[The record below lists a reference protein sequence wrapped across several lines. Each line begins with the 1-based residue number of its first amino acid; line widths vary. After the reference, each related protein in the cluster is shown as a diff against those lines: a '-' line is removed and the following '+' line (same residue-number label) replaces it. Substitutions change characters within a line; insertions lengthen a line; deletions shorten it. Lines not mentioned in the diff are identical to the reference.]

1 MTRFL
6 SGSPASRQRGVALLV
21 ALMFLIVLTL
31 LGLAAMRTTTLE
43 ERMAGGS
50 RDYNTALQA
59 AEAAL
64 RDAENDLKGTGI
76 TVGRIISTGSFPGAY
91 IGVGNGFGCNT
102 VGATSPNAGL
112 CVIDTEYRQLYNNT
126 TWIDWNGTST
136 VVYGTWTG
144 AAAINGVARPPRY
157 VLEWM
162 QFVDT
167 KNKGP
172 NNGASDT
179 YYVRVTAR
187 AWGANAQTQVTV
199 QEIFLVPM
207 S

>member
-1 MTRFL
+1 V
-6 SGSPASRQRGVALLV
+6 SG
-21 ALMFLIVLTL
+21 
-31 LGLAAMRTTTLE
+31 
-43 ERMAGGS
+43 
-50 RDYNTALQA
+50 
-59 AEAAL
+59 
-64 RDAENDLKGTGI
+64 
-76 TVGRIISTGSFPGAY
+76 
-91 IGVGNGFGCNT
+91 
-102 VGATSPNAGL
+102 
-112 CVIDTEYRQLYNNT
+112 
-126 TWIDWNGTST
+126 NGTST

-157 VLEWM
+157 VVEWM
-162 QFVDT
+162 QFVDL